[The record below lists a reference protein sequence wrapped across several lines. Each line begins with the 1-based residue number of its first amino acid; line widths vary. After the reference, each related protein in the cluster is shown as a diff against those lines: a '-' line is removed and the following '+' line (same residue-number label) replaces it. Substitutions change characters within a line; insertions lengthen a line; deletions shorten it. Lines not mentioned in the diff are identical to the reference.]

1 MKHLK
6 KLTALI
12 LAVCILVGMPLA
24 LDASATGRPDSDNYS
39 MPLQLTQAISIPS
52 EWNTGL
58 VAERSV
64 ALYFTGDVTID
75 TANTNAYITLVNS
88 AGLAAYVDPVNGVI
102 NQGSV
107 ISVWDATVSRC
118 PALGSVN
125 NYVVTLNNPQTRNYH
140 ELLDTIPEILDLAK
154 KTGLKPV
161 VRLAEKSD
169 SVNGTQTPNN
179 RLISIYE
186 GTSYLAS
193 TPNGEDGGGCSQNG
207 QVIDT
212 VGTNPTAEQ
221 LASGKL
227 TNCYDYVDVTITSVE
242 ESLAV
247 RYVEYDPTRTS
258 GDNFRIILNN
268 GMGYS
273 NRGSNDTPVHIRVV
287 NSKGQVIYTNG
298 STYVTENAVVTAS
311 GITAGYYALGNYNNA
326 LSNINGLNLEKVIPQ
341 GQTVMSYPL
350 HAIPRA
356 SFDNAATTDTMD
368 WTATYN
374 TCLAACNTLNARNDG
389 ETYSVAFV
397 IDENDSSAAYGG
409 DHVYATNGE
418 SANNW
423 RIDALWKSGT
433 YTPLVATHSNAAL
446 GINDRIIAPIINT
459 ADMND
464 APATIPNE
472 FYLKDIAV
480 VSDPGR
486 ADRVIFEFSKP
497 ITNFTYSY
505 CGLRIYESYG
515 YVATHPYNGNDT
527 NKQWSVTGF
536 AKLDTTGTRWIGTLS
551 SAFGCDTLA
560 EVKAWMLET
569 GHATNNNGNF
579 VITGN
584 RRLEFSIADAGTDT
598 TNNRKVDKMIASDGS
613 ILFANDSPFGTVEER
628 AGIAWN
634 KAKTYDS
641 VQIESTKIYADK
653 YLLIDFNQDVTFNR
667 SLFYNGLCVYDKES
681 GDLAGCNATETKFGH
696 YNTKFDGVSTTGN
709 ILFQKDFS
717 AMNYYGNTKDKLLVT
732 LKEYTWLKSYLD
744 KANAWSA
751 QNGGSASRFVFA
763 LRLQD
768 LPDRLNPNINYAI
781 QGIAAADNIY
791 SFLATSAGD
800 WSTVYAYPNMADHK
814 IADMTDAVLSSANQA
829 VVSFST
835 PISAVD
841 YRAFSLV
848 SADGSKVYPA
858 TAATV
863 NGTAVTLTFA
873 NPTYDEGM
881 GIRLSGGSDYTIDPA
896 VVTTANGSV
905 VLANETASSA
915 YLKANISDAVT
926 AAKVNDT
933 PYIFFDNAWADKK
946 PGDTVSLYK
955 DISFS
960 SKLLNVPADVTL
972 DLNGHTITSE
982 NILAF
987 GDIIDSTNGN
997 GLLGIDK
1004 NDPSSFAILQSE
1016 NEFLPLY
1023 DTAKG
1028 GYRFF
1033 TYEIINRG
1041 TRTISTDNTITALKY
1056 GIKLDFANN
1065 DAYRLLTNSANA
1077 DVQLTLDLSVILPH
1091 TNSTTLI
1098 YTFPAWSLNNYA
1110 SAVLNGTGDTLVVK
1124 VSGINEVASKV
1135 ADLPSA
1141 AIIQAHSA
1149 IVSGTGVTQDS
1160 TKETYRVGISPAQ
1173 AAFNW
1178 INTRI
1183 TNNDLITFTHKHTNG
1198 EDMSNLNNRSHWT
1211 APTITTTGTYD
1222 AAHDWTRKIVYTNKL
1237 RGTLTL
1243 TLEVSFNAKHASIE
1257 WVGSWNWKQTQYLQG
1272 SDYFSNPI
1280 SNVRILNAAFPVKG
1294 AVMTTARQG
1303 GQKYVYDYQPY
1314 SVDLTKTTAYTMDNR
1329 GGRSTQGGWPYF
1341 DLTSTHN
1348 TYGIM
1353 GAIGWT
1359 GNWNCSFNYNANGTV
1374 NVSAGMQNTNYQMD
1388 NNETL
1393 RTPSM
1398 VIQFFEGTQDD
1409 GHNAWR
1415 DLVLE
1420 KYTPNDIKTGKP
1432 ARYAPITINTWGGVG
1447 VDSLLNTMKKVKDSN
1462 QYFEYQWIDAGWY
1475 GQKTS
1480 LNTYAPEWSKQ
1491 VGSWYYN
1498 PGYPAKDG
1506 TVTDAANNVFV
1517 TTGGFDPLKKWHA
1530 ENGTGLIV
1538 WFEPGRAVPGSTMVD
1553 VAIDK
1558 GSYTHPATGKVWK
1571 NGYFMKDT
1579 SYVNYGNPNALDY
1592 IQSMVLYYLN
1602 DMGCNFYRQDYN
1614 FDPAQGWVNEDK
1626 RDIDSRTLIK
1636 PDTRTGVSEIKY
1648 VTGHY
1653 ALLDAILA
1661 SGRQIDNCASGGRLL
1676 DIEMTKRSMPLWRT
1690 DYTVSGRD
1698 VTTIASG
1705 VRSQGANLSW
1715 WLPISG
1721 GMGSSEGVNTEY
1733 GFRSFMASG
1742 ATMGRFPNQAY
1753 ASKMIGEM
1761 INNRELMLGDYY
1773 ILQQGLHEG
1782 LVDNTDLGWWMEADA
1797 SKDYTDTTDA
1807 AYEFYRE
1814 DMGKGYL
1821 VTFRPNHS
1829 TKTSQIYKLKG
1840 LDAHAEYL
1848 VEDADSGETSVHSG
1862 RYLMETGIK
1871 VVSPKVRTSHM
1882 IYFTKQ

>member
-12 LAVCILVGMPLA
+12 LALCMLVGMPLA
-24 LDASATGRPDSDNYS
+24 LDVSATGRPDSGDYT
-39 MPLQLTQAISIPS
+39 MPFQLTQAISIPA

-88 AGLAAYVDPVNGVI
+88 AGLAAYVDPVAGKR
-102 NQGSV
+102 NQGTT

-118 PALGSVN
+118 SALGSVN
-125 NYVVTLNNPQTRNYH
+125 NYVVTLNDPQTRNYH

-154 KTGLKPV
+154 KTGLTPV

-169 SVNGTQTPNN
+169 GVNGNQLPNN
-179 RLISIYE
+179 RVLSIYE
-186 GTSYLAS
+186 GTTYLAS

-207 QVIDT
+207 QVIDV
-212 VGTNPTAEQ
+212 VGTDATDEEKAIGQ
-221 LASGKL
+221 Q
-227 TNCYDYVDVTITSVE
+227 TNCYDYVDITITSVE

-258 GDNFRIILNN
+258 GDNFRIILSN
-268 GMGYS
+268 GVSYN
-273 NRGSNDTPVHIRVV
+273 NRGSGHTPIHIRVV
-287 NSKGQVIYTNG
+287 NSKGQVIYYNG
-298 STYVTENAVVTAS
+298 STYATENTVVTSS
-311 GITAGYYALGNYNNA
+311 GIQSGYYALGNYNNA
-326 LSNINGLNLEKVIPQ
+326 ISNIHGLNLEKIIPQ
-341 GQTVMSYPL
+341 GQTVMTYPL
-350 HAIPRA
+350 HAIARA
-356 SFDNAATTDTMD
+356 GFDDAATTDTMD

-374 TCLAACNTLNARNDG
+374 TCLAACDTLNARNDG
-389 ETYSVAFV
+389 ETYQVAFV
-397 IDENDSSAAYGG
+397 IDENDGSGAYAG
-409 DHVYATNGE
+409 DFIYATNGE

-423 RIDALWKSGT
+423 RIDALWKSGS

-459 ADMND
+459 ADIND

-472 FYLKDIAV
+472 FYLKNVAV
-480 VSDPGR
+480 VSTPGA

-497 ITNFTYSY
+497 ITNLTYSY
-505 CGLRIYESYG
+505 CGLRLYESSG
-515 YVATHPYNGNDT
+515 YVGTHTYNGSNVH
-527 NKQWSVTGF
+527 KQWTVNGF
-536 AKLDTTGTRWIGTLS
+536 AKFDATGTRWIGTMK

-560 EVKAWMLET
+560 EVKTWMVSN
-569 GHATNNNGNF
+569 GYATNNNGNF
-579 VITGN
+579 TVLGN
-584 RRLEFSIADAGTDT
+584 RRLEFSIADNAADT
-598 TNNRKVDKMIASDGS
+598 KNNRKIDRLTASDGS
-613 ILFANDSPFGTVEER
+613 VLFANDSPFGTSEER

-634 KAKTYDS
+634 KAQTYDS
-641 VQIESTKIYADK
+641 VQIESTRIYADK
-653 YLLIDFNQDVTFNR
+653 YLLIDFNQDVTINR
-667 SLFYNGLCVYDKES
+667 SLFYNGLCIYDNETHN
-681 GDLAGCNATETKFGH
+681 LAGCNAAETAFGA
-696 YNTKFDGVSTTGN
+696 YSTKFDGVSTDGN
-709 ILFQKDFS
+709 VIFQRNLV
-717 AMNYYGNTKDKLLVT
+717 AMNYYGNTKDKVLAT
-732 LKEYTWLKSYLD
+732 LHDYTWLKTYLD
-744 KANAWSA
+744 KANAWSVA
-751 QNGGSASRFVFA
+751 NGGSANRFVFA

-768 LPDRLNPNINYAI
+768 LPDKLNPNVNYAI

-791 SFLATSAGD
+791 AFLATTSGD
-800 WSTVYAYPNMADHK
+800 WSTVYVYPNLADHK

-873 NPTYDEGM
+873 DPIYDESM
-881 GIRLSGGSDYTIDPA
+881 GIRISGGSDYTLDSA
-896 VVTTANGSV
+896 VVTTVDGSV
-905 VLANETASSA
+905 ILANETASSA
-915 YLKANISDAVT
+915 YLGANISDAVA

-933 PYIFFDNAWADKK
+933 PYIFFDNAWAAKQ
-946 PGDTVSLYK
+946 PGDTLTLYK
-955 DISFS
+955 DVTVSSNMFS
-960 SKLLNVPADVTL
+960 VPAGVTL
-972 DLNGHTITSE
+972 DLNGHTLKSD
-982 NILAF
+982 NIIAF
-987 GDIIDSTNGN
+987 GHVVDSSNGN
-997 GLLGIDK
+997 GLLAIDK
-1004 NDPSSFAILQSE
+1004 YDRNAFIILQSE
-1016 NEFLPLY
+1016 NDLLPLY
-1023 DTAKG
+1023 DTAKA

-1033 TYEIINRG
+1033 TYEVINRG
-1041 TRTISTDNTITALKY
+1041 TRTISTNNTVTSLKY
-1056 GIKLDFANN
+1056 GISLDFANP
-1065 DAYRLLTNSANA
+1065 DAYRLLTDSANA
-1077 DVQLTLDLSVILPH
+1077 DVKLTLDLSVSLPH
-1091 TNSTTLI
+1091 ANRTTLV
-1098 YTFPAWSLNNYA
+1098 YTFPSWSLNNYA
-1110 SAVLNGTGDTLVVK
+1110 SAVLNGTGNTLTLRVGGVNDVAAK
-1124 VSGINEVASKV
+1124 VTN
-1135 ADLPSA
+1135 LPGA
-1141 AIIQAHSA
+1141 AIISAHSA
-1149 IVSGTGVTQDS
+1149 IVSSTGVTQDS
-1160 TKETYRVGISPAQ
+1160 TKETYHVGITPAQ

-1183 TNNDLITFTHKHTNG
+1183 TNNDLISFEHKHTNG

-1243 TLEVSFNAKHASIE
+1243 TLDVSFNAKHASIE
-1257 WVGSWNWKQTQYLQG
+1257 WVGNWHYSGTKYT
-1272 SDYFSNPI
+1272 SSHFSNPI
-1280 SNVRILNAAFPVKG
+1280 SNVRILNAAFPING

-1303 GQKYVYDYQPY
+1303 GQNYIYDFQPY
-1314 SVDLTKTTAYTMDNR
+1314 SVDLTKTASYTMDNV

-1341 DLTSTHN
+1341 DLTSAHD
-1348 TYGIM
+1348 TYGVM
-1353 GAIGWT
+1353 GAIGWS
-1359 GNWNCSFNYNANGTV
+1359 GNWNSTFTYDAATGTV

-1420 KYTPNDIKTGKP
+1420 KYTPIDIKTGKT

-1447 VDSLLNTMKKVKDSN
+1447 VEKLLSTMNKVKESG

-1475 GQKTS
+1475 GKTTS
-1480 LNTYAPEWSKQ
+1480 PNTYDSAWSQ
-1491 VGSWYYN
+1491 NVGSWYYN
-1498 PGYPAKDG
+1498 PAYPDANGK
-1506 TVTDAANNVFV
+1506 VTDADNNVFV
-1517 TTGGFDPLKKWHA
+1517 TSGGFDPLKAWHA

-1538 WFEPGRAVPGSTMVD
+1538 WFEPGRAVASSTMVK
-1553 VAIDK
+1553 VATDN

-1571 NGYFMKDT
+1571 NSYFLKDT
-1579 SYVNYGNPNALDY
+1579 SFVNYGNANALDY
-1592 IQSMVLYYLN
+1592 IQSMLLHYLD
-1602 DMGCNFYRQDYN
+1602 DMGCYFYRQDYN
-1614 FDPAQGWVNEDK
+1614 FNPATGWVKEDQ
-1626 RDIDSRTLIK
+1626 RDIDSRTIFK
-1636 PDTRTGVSEIKY
+1636 PSARTGVSEIKY

-1653 ALLDAILA
+1653 ALLDAIIN

-1698 VTTIASG
+1698 VSTVSSG

-1721 GMGSSEGVNTEY
+1721 GMGSSEGVGTEY
-1733 GFRSFMASG
+1733 GFRSFMGSG
-1742 ATMGRFPNQAY
+1742 ATMGRFNNKAF
-1753 ASKMIGEM
+1753 ANKMIGEM
-1761 INNRELMLGDYY
+1761 VNNRELMLGDYY

-1782 LVDNTDLGWWMEADA
+1782 LVDDATNHWWMEADA
-1797 SKDYTDTTDA
+1797 SKDYTDATDA

-1814 DMGKGYL
+1814 DLGKGYL
-1821 VTFRPNHS
+1821 VTFRPNYS
-1829 TKTSQIYKLKG
+1829 TKTSQVHKLKG
-1840 LDAHAEYL
+1840 LDAHAMYL
-1848 VEDADSGETSVHSG
+1848 VEDADSGETSLHSG
-1862 RYLMETGIK
+1862 RYLMEVGIK
-1871 VVSPKVRTSHM
+1871 VVSPTVRTSHM